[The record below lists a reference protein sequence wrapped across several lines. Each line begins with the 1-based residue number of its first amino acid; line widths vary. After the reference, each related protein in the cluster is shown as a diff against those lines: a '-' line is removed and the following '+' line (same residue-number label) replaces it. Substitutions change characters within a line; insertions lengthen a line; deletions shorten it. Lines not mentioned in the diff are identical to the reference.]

1 MPEQYRFID
10 HTADV
15 KIEAIGDSL
24 AEAFANAGRAT
35 FAFMTDIDALDD
47 DHSVDFTVTGEDQ
60 EALLYEFI
68 DHLLYLRDTEG
79 LLFCRFDVDITETE
93 DGYHLDGTAHG
104 TPLEGIEATD
114 VKAAT
119 YSDMQIT
126 GTGSGGY
133 LVRAVLDI

>member
-1 MPEQYRFID
+1 MAEDFRFID

-15 KIEAIGDSL
+15 KIEAIGDTL
-24 AEAFANAGRAT
+24 AEAFSSAGRAT
-35 FAFMTDIDALDD
+35 FAFMTDIEALGDEE
-47 DHSVDFTVTGEDQ
+47 SVGFTVTGEDR
-60 EALLYEFI
+60 EALLYEFL

-79 LLFCRFDVDITETE
+79 LLFCRFDVEIEETG
-93 DGYHLDGTAHG
+93 DSYRLAATAYG

-126 GTGSGGY
+126 GTGTGGY
-133 LVRAVLDI
+133 LLQAVLDI